1 MSGLRRNALRFP
13 LSTRVLCRF
22 VTERVKDFHFTS
34 LSLLFNVQTD
44 FHVDSY
50 NSPDDDNCVMK
61 ISNFEQGGVWVE
73 HPQGGDFRNIRGDSV
88 PGKVMSFDSGFVR
101 FNARQLRHATERWK
115 GDRLVLVAFTV
126 NQPSALA
133 PHDLTCASALG
144 FPLRLDPP
152 RGSFE
157 AGFPPEPSPMRPIA
171 LLGSVAVLLRS
182 YLVC

>member
-50 NSPDDDNCVMK
+50 NSPNDDNCVLK

-88 PGKVMSFDSGFVR
+88 PGKVMLYPPLPGRSSTPRVGVMR
-101 FNARQLRHATERWK
+101 SKAWASLRSSR
-115 GDRLVLVAFTV
+115 VLV
-126 NQPSALA
+126 QPV
-133 PHDLTCASALG
+133 DQNCASG
-144 FPLRLDPP
+144 
-152 RGSFE
+152 
-157 AGFPPEPSPMRPIA
+157 
-171 LLGSVAVLLRS
+171 
-182 YLVC
+182 